1 MAAATKYLPR
11 YGVALAELYGMP
23 THDWL
28 EKADVAGEVTGK
40 CNLQT
45 VEVGA

>member
-1 MAAATKYLPR
+1 
-11 YGVALAELYGMP
+11 MP

-28 EKADVAGEVTGK
+28 GKADVAGEVTGK